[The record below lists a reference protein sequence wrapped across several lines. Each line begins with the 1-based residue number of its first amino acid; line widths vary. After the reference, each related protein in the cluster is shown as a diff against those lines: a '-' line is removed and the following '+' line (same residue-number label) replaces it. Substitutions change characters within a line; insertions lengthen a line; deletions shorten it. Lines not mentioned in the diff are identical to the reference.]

1 MDWQN
6 ILWTILSIV
15 GTAIISWLAERL
27 ISFLN
32 DKISDSKIAKLL
44 TSVVNVITNAVK
56 NTYQTFVEELKY
68 NGEFTK
74 EKQEEALNKAKE
86 MIMTQLTNEGKEYIQ
101 STFGDIDAWVTSKIE
116 ATIYD
121 LKNLGSENKQI
132 TSKLK
137 YK

>member
-132 TSKLK
+132 TS
-137 YK
+137 